1 MPLIIKELT
10 SSASVGLNHAVIGKN
25 EPKANVILGTYIL
38 KARQI
43 LKRSQ
48 GKEPDDNM
56 VNQLAFV
63 LMKKDRRNAK

>member
-1 MPLIIKELT
+1 MPRIIKELT
-10 SSASVGLNHAVIGKN
+10 SSASVGINHAVIGKD

-38 KARQI
+38 KARRL
-43 LKRSQ
+43 LKQSQ
-48 GKEPDDNM
+48 GNEPSDNM